1 MRTLATK
8 ITPRLIVSHVFG
20 LLIIGGGLFCFLFLF
35 FDKDREFYAV
45 ADASSYIEL
54 ISVSQGSDD
63 ASVAEITGHHDR
75 MNLRVL
81 VKFDQESNLEA
92 YLKEKFCIQGGYCW
106 QPMRDWPGQYEIR
119 VDGVLK
125 PDGSGWDLW
134 SGELTEEQPFPS
146 YSHFVLNTNTNQLHV
161 VVDTGRVTD

>member
-1 MRTLATK
+1 MAHKKSFSVLF
-8 ITPRLIVSHVFG
+8 S
-20 LLIIGGGLFCFLFLF
+20 IILFW
-35 FDKDREFYAV
+35 YAV
-45 ADASSYIEL
+45 DLLVDEHREQPSGSMALVTFLGFDNQL
-54 ISVSQGSDD
+54 VSRFESGKGATVGLHKS
-63 ASVAEITGHHDR
+63 IFY
-75 MNLRVL
+75 
-81 VKFDQESNLEA
+81 FDENSNLEEQ
-92 YLKEKFCIQGGYCW
+92 LKERLCLQGDYCW

-134 SGELTEEQPFPS
+134 SGELTEERPFPS

>member
-1 MRTLATK
+1 MLHPSK
-8 ITPRLIVSHVFG
+8 I
-20 LLIIGGGLFCFLFLF
+20 LFLLLVLSGCVDDRLLGSESF
-35 FDKDREFYAV
+35 FGAEATRIVVLIGLEADKV
-45 ADASSYIEL
+45 KSYKQAFIENKFQR
-54 ISVSQGSDD
+54 SVLNFD
-63 ASVAEITGHHDR
+63 E
-75 MNLRVL
+75 NL
-81 VKFDQESNLEA
+81 NLEMH
-92 YLKEKFCIQGGYCW
+92 LKHNLCVLNDYCW

>member
-1 MRTLATK
+1 LFWYAFDLLVDEHREQPSGSMALVTYLGFGNQLLSRFESGKSAT
-8 ITPRLIVSHVFG
+8 VG
-20 LLIIGGGLFCFLFLF
+20 LHKSIFY
-35 FDKDREFYAV
+35 FDE
-45 ADASSYIEL
+45 
-54 ISVSQGSDD
+54 
-63 ASVAEITGHHDR
+63 
-75 MNLRVL
+75 N
-81 VKFDQESNLEA
+81 SNLEEQ
-92 YLKEKFCIQGGYCW
+92 LKERLCLQGDYCW

-134 SGELTEEQPFPS
+134 SGELTEEQLFPS

>member
-1 MRTLATK
+1 VQ
-8 ITPRLIVSHVFG
+8 VSKYFFCYCTVFFVLG
-20 LLIIGGGLFCFLFLF
+20 CERSAHSDQVSDVVSSAML
-35 FDKDREFYAV
+35 V
-45 ADASSYIEL
+45 AL
-54 ISVSQGSDD
+54 
-63 ASVAEITGHHDR
+63 R
-75 MNLRVL
+75 MNEIGRL
-81 VKFDQESNLEA
+81 FDHALNLGIENYRSVVNFSPEENLEMK
-92 YLKEKFCIQGGYCW
+92 LKENLCIQGDYCW

-125 PDGSGWDLW
+125 PDGTGWDLW